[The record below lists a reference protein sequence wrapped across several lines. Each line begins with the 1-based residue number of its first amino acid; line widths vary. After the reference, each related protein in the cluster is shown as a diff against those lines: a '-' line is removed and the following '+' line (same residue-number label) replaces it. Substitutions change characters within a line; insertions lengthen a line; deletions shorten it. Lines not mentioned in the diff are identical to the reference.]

1 MSNKNKKRLKTVLA
15 MLELLENPQKE
26 IDLAKAFIMAF
37 IHSKI
42 IQEDY
47 DAIME
52 ALSSLIYKE
61 NAGE

>member
-1 MSNKNKKRLKTVLA
+1 

-61 NAGE
+61 DAGE